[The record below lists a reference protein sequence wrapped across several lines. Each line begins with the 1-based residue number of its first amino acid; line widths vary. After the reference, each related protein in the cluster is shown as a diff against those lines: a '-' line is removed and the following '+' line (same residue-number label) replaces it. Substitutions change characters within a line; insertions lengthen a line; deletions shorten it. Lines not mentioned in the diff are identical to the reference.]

1 VKGYGSLL
9 RTDNFAALGLER
21 VVDRMPELL
30 SPVEHLPFNRRCS
43 GERRVFWTEFPF
55 AEARAIRTACGCT
68 VNDVVLTVVA
78 GAVAKYTKLHGQT
91 VKNRFFRPM
100 VPVNVRPREEAI
112 GAFGNLISLMLV
124 ALPLGIRDP
133 IARLKHIHELT
144 QAMKGARTPE
154 LLRLSL
160 AWLGLLPPPVQAF
173 LAGNLGW
180 LNTPIPLF
188 HMVCTNV
195 PGPQLPLYACGKRMV
210 ACYPHVPTGMDVGIS
225 VAIES
230 YDQKL
235 YFALTTD
242 ALAAPDGGRM
252 IDFLEAAF
260 KELRVA
266 AGVPETEPHA
276 TRTRTRAPRTAKPKA
291 RKVPAKRQPKPEPV
305 AAPEPDVTELLAEG
319 TAEEETLEDAT
330 LVMEEELEPVL

>member
-1 VKGYGSLL
+1 
-9 RTDNFAALGLER
+9 
-21 VVDRMPELL
+21 
-30 SPVEHLPFNRRCS
+30 
-43 GERRVFWTEFPF
+43 
-55 AEARAIRTACGCT
+55 
-68 VNDVVLTVVA
+68 
-78 GAVAKYTKLHGQT
+78 

-100 VPVNVRPREEAI
+100 VPVNVRPQEQAI
-112 GAFGNLISLMLV
+112 GAFGNLISLMMV
-124 ALPLGIRDP
+124 TLPLGIRDP

-144 QAMKGARTPE
+144 QAMKGARAPE
-154 LLRLSL
+154 LFRLSL

-195 PGPQLPLYACGKRMV
+195 PGPQLPLYTCGKRML
-210 ACYPHVPTGMDVGIS
+210 ACYPHVPTGMDVGVS

-242 ALAAPDGGRM
+242 AQAAPDGGRM
-252 IDFLEAAF
+252 IEFLEASF
-260 KELRVA
+260 KELREA
-266 AGVPETEPHA
+266 AGVPETAPHA
-276 TRTRTRAPRTAKPKA
+276 TRTRAPRKAKPKA
-291 RKVPAKRQPKPEPV
+291 RKPAPVPAPV
-305 AAPEPDVTELLAEG
+305 EAAAAREPDVTELLGEG

-330 LVMEEELEPVL
+330 LVMEEELEPVV

>member
-1 VKGYGSLL
+1 
-9 RTDNFAALGLER
+9 
-21 VVDRMPELL
+21 
-30 SPVEHLPFNRRCS
+30 
-43 GERRVFWTEFPF
+43 
-55 AEARAIRTACGCT
+55 
-68 VNDVVLTVVA
+68 
-78 GAVAKYTKLHGQT
+78 
-91 VKNRFFRPM
+91 M
-100 VPVNVRPREEAI
+100 VPVNVRPQEQSV

-133 IARLKHIHELT
+133 VARLKHIHELT

-195 PGPQLPLYACGKRMV
+195 PGPQLPLYTCGQRMV

-252 IDFLEAAF
+252 IDFLEASF
-260 KELRVA
+260 KELREA
-266 AGVPETEPHA
+266 AGVAETEPHV
-276 TRTRTRAPRTAKPKA
+276 TRTRTPRKAKPKA
-291 RKVPAKRQPKPEPV
+291 RKTAAKPEPEPLP
-305 AAPEPDVTELLAEG
+305 APVEVPTPSEPDITERLAEG

-330 LVMEEELEPVL
+330 LIQEEELEPVM

>member
-1 VKGYGSLL
+1 
-9 RTDNFAALGLER
+9 
-21 VVDRMPELL
+21 
-30 SPVEHLPFNRRCS
+30 
-43 GERRVFWTEFPF
+43 
-55 AEARAIRTACGCT
+55 
-68 VNDVVLTVVA
+68 
-78 GAVAKYTKLHGQT
+78 
-91 VKNRFFRPM
+91 
-100 VPVNVRPREEAI
+100 
-112 GAFGNLISLMLV
+112 MLV

-133 IARLKHIHELT
+133 IARIKHIQELT

-195 PGPQLPLYACGKRMV
+195 PGPQIPLYTCGKRMV

-242 ALAAPDGGRM
+242 ALAAPDGERM
-252 IDFLEAAF
+252 VGFLEASF
-260 KELRVA
+260 KELREA
-266 AGVPETEPHA
+266 AGVPESEPHV
-276 TRTRTRAPRTAKPKA
+276 TRTRTRAPRKAKPKA
-291 RKVPAKRQPKPEPV
+291 RKAPPKAEPKPEPETP
-305 AAPEPDVTELLAEG
+305 AAPEPDVTAMLAEG

-330 LVMEEELEPVL
+330 LIQEEELEPVL